1 MGSHLLEHCIFGL
14 LREEGRTVVM
24 ATHQLHSLSRC
35 DHVILLDHGEIV
47 AKGTPALVSMSDH
60 EFGPL
65 LAEVL
70 DVSPSL
76 KSVSSGTDYSEQEL
90 RPEEENEKDRPEATG
105 KAGSKLVSTEDRASG
120 SVGWP
125 TYRAYIGA
133 GGGARFALLVCLVS
147 GACQAARVGADVW
160 LAVWA
165 EGVDSTTEDSENFS
179 SLDLSPARYVAVYAL
194 LTAIVIPLNIGR
206 TFGFV
211 LGTVRSSRTLHNS
224 MFSHVA
230 MAPMEFFETN
240 PLGRILNRFAN
251 DMDAL
256 DTMMPWSALAAFQ
269 IAFTAFGAVFASI
282 AALPVV
288 ALVLPPLFVVFLRI
302 QKLYLSTSRE
312 IKRIEGVNKS
322 PVYALFSVALPG
334 LACIR
339 AGRLQDHFRTLFVQS
354 LDRFHRP
361 HYLFLGGSRWVGIRL
376 DALSNA
382 LVLTV
387 ACTVVWLRGS
397 ISPALAGVVL
407 TQSMQLTGVL
417 QYGIRQTAEVENL
430 MTSVERIRSYA
441 KLESEEDAAVTRR
454 GGKPA
459 LPPPLGWPS
468 RGEIRF
474 ENVKMRYRKGLPLA
488 ADGVSIHLK
497 GGTRCGVIGR
507 TGAGK
512 STLLSALFRLVEL
525 ESGSITID
533 GINIVHIPVDAVR
546 AAIAIIPQEPL
557 LFTGER
563 QDRSCKC
570 TCVLLHCMEPEYR
583 FVFVIAEVYLTGR
596 VYSQERLETICLI
609 QIAPSE
615 DLIPSCSRRS
625 IGAVCATQYRPQRWA
640 STPKLV
646 NRAATFQ

>member
-1 MGSHLLEHCIFGL
+1 
-14 LREEGRTVVM
+14 M
-24 ATHQLHSLSRC
+24 ATHQLHSLARC
-35 DHVILLDHGEIV
+35 NHVILLDSGEIV
-47 AKGTPALVSMSDH
+47 AEGKPVDVSMSDH

-76 KSVSSGTDYSEQEL
+76 KSASSGTDSPEEEQEL
-90 RPEEENEKDRPEATG
+90 DEKDRLEATG
-105 KAGSKLVSTEDRASG
+105 EAGSKLVSTEDRASG

-125 TYRAYIGA
+125 TYRAYIIA
-133 GGGARFALLVCLVS
+133 GGGAYFALLVCLVS
-147 GACQAARVGADVW
+147 AACQAARVGADVW

-165 EGVDSTTEDSENFS
+165 EGVDSNANESENLS
-179 SLDLSPARYVAVYAL
+179 SFELSPAGYVAVYAL

-224 MFSHVA
+224 MFGHVA
-230 MAPMEFFETN
+230 KAPLMFFEVN

-288 ALVLPPLFVVFLRI
+288 AMVLPPLFIIFLRI

-322 PVYALFSVALPG
+322 PVYALFSVTLPG

-339 AGRLQDHFRTLFVQS
+339 AGRLQDHFRALFVGS

-387 ACTVVWLRGS
+387 ACTVVWLRGG

-430 MTSVERIRSYA
+430 MTSVERIRAYA
-441 KLESEEDAAVTRR
+441 TLESEEDAALTRR

-459 LPPPLGWPS
+459 LPPPAGWPS
-468 RGEIRF
+468 KGEVRF
-474 ENVKMRYRKGLPLA
+474 ENVKMRYRPGLPLA
-488 ADGVSIHLK
+488 ADGVNIHMK

-533 GINIVHIPVDAVR
+533 GVNIVNIPVAAVR

-557 LFTGER
+557 LF
-563 QDRSCKC
+563 S
-570 TCVLLHCMEPEYR
+570 
-583 FVFVIAEVYLTGR
+583 
-596 VYSQERLETICLI
+596 
-609 QIAPSE
+609 
-615 DLIPSCSRRS
+615 
-625 IGAVCATQYRPQRWA
+625 GAW
-640 STPKLV
+640 
-646 NRAATFQ
+646 